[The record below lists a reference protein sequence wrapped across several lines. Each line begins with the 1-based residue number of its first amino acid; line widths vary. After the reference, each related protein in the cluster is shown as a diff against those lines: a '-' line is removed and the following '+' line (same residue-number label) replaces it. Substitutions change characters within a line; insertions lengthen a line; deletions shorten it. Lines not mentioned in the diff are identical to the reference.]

1 MVRSVVNR
9 YTSDLI
15 SVDVL
20 CAINAK
26 KESAATK
33 PPAITD
39 AFQQPLRITDS
50 TISVASLLDLVKEH
64 LPDILPESVLRHYIQ
79 RAPEILAHPVFTND
93 S

>member
-26 KESAATK
+26 KEPAATK
-33 PPAITD
+33 PPVIAAELPLHITGSK
-39 AFQQPLRITDS
+39 ITIAD
-50 TISVASLLDLVKEH
+50 LLDLVKEH

-79 RAPEILAHPVFTND
+79 RAPEILAHPVFTNN